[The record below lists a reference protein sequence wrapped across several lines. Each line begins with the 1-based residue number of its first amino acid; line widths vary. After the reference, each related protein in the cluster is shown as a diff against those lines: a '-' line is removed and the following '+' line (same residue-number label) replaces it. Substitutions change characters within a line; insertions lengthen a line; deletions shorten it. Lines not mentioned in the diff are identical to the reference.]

1 MQNTTANYKLEI
13 NKPSREFEC
22 KITIGNNI
30 YNNDELVNL
39 TLEHTQPQ
47 EGFSI
52 GDTISQSLDLTLLNR
67 GDIIYST
74 SQIKVEIGLK
84 IGSTI
89 EYILMG
95 IFNIDDI
102 EKTDYT
108 TKFTAYDN
116 MIKFETPYF
125 SSLGDKPTLKQ
136 VVNELSK
143 ITGIEF
149 IGSLPNY
156 TVSKLGGFTCREVLS
171 YVASICG
178 GNAVITRDGKFT
190 IKSLSEIKKS
200 IDGNNYFDYKR
211 EEVKYKIGKISC
223 QIDENN
229 ILYKGSTGTDS
240 MELGFENPWVTETIL
255 NDVYNKLNGLSY
267 LGYSMK
273 WQGDLSLDPYDI
285 VTVTDIKN
293 VIRKIPILSQK
304 ISYTGGL
311 TSEIGAKG
319 ETKNKNSFSNS
330 GSIVNKVNR
339 AIIEQAII
347 KEALI
352 EKANIKDVEAVS
364 IRTQILE
371 AKTAKIEEAII
382 DVAHISDLNAI
393 NANIQNL
400 IATDAK
406 FNNALINK
414 ADITELNAVVG
425 NINII
430 NSELANI
437 KTLVNGNLSSE
448 NIQAGGIT
456 SDKLT
461 IANGF
466 ITNAM
471 IANLDVSKINA
482 GNISTNKF
490 RIVSDNGGIEIVGA
504 TQQFKDKNNKI
515 RIQMGQDAKGNFNF
529 ILRGEDGTTTL
540 IDHTGI
546 KEKAIADNLIKGNMV
561 ATDAI
566 GEKQINYSSLITGL
580 NKDTNTQLIKASKV
594 AIDFVG
600 QSLEVAFNSLKNQ
613 ADNAKLLIENHSTTI
628 GVMQGQ
634 INTAINNTQIVK
646 DGKTILLKDDY
657 NRTVSK
663 VDSINSTIGT
673 HTTKINE
680 LTGNITSVDTK
691 VNSIQ
696 RDLEGTKSTVS
707 SHTNLIDGLNSKV
720 STQGSS
726 IEQLKNQITLKV
738 NSTELTTMK
747 NELIGKIDSIEIGGR
762 NTLLNATGNL
772 GNTNH
777 WSNVVLD
784 INKKVEGCN
793 SFKITRNNFANGN
806 ARYQGSQTID
816 LSRLSLKANDYITLS
831 GWVYVDSSI
840 NLTGSSNEFAFR
852 NYYNSS
858 SSFEDLCVFKY
869 TNVQKNTWTK
879 FSVTSKVTKDSYKAG
894 ALLLSISANGLI
906 YVSKLKLEKGS
917 KATDFTLAPEDVDSA
932 IGTKANKTDV
942 YVKSEVY
949 TKAQTDSAINIAKD
963 SINLGVSQTY
973 ETKTNVTSK
982 INTAKTE
989 AVNTSKSY
997 ADNKKAEAIV
1007 QAGKDADSKVNSAKT
1022 ELNNKIDLKASKT
1035 DVYTKSETYTKTET
1049 DSKIKVAK
1057 DEINLSVSNNYETK
1071 TNVENKLS
1079 NITTTLTNKI
1089 DGIQVGGTNIA
1100 TETNK
1105 GVTGWGWGLQ
1115 TGGKTITEVTEN
1127 GIRCCK
1133 MVRDSVASTGWSFI
1147 NYSRIGR
1154 NKYLPNRKYTVS
1166 FEVKASV
1173 VTSFYVGLKEG
1184 NSSNPLTGD
1193 TKTGNTVANTWT
1205 KLSATITTLSTLP
1218 SSTSQVLYLNGM
1230 NSGTGVTYIFR
1241 NLVITEGTKATSWSP
1256 APEDVQ
1262 ASIDLKAEKT
1272 DVYSKSEVYTKSQ
1285 TDSAINVAKDSINL
1299 GVSQTYE
1306 TKSNVTSKVNSAK
1319 TEAINSAVATSKSYA
1334 DTKKAE
1340 AISTASADT
1349 TNKVN
1354 SAKTELNT
1362 KIDGIQIGGRNL
1374 FLKSNIDQYG
1384 LGNWI
1389 GNSGGIGKVEGTFI
1403 DGTKTIKITGYSG
1416 IQYNS
1421 FIKLKRN
1428 TTYVYSMMMKSS
1440 GSMIVNSSNPLH
1452 MWLNTSETGGQH
1464 LEKVISA
1471 SGKLEAN
1478 KWTKVWVVF
1487 ETPNTQDVYYMKPFV
1502 YGIDTNTVYISKVQI
1517 EEGTKPTD
1525 WTPAP
1530 EDIDSVIGTKANK
1543 TDVYAKSEVYTKD
1556 QTDSAIKVAKDEIN
1570 LGVKNTYETKTN
1582 VENKISTAVNNVQI
1596 GGRNLAIGTSDSWK
1610 SASGFSGETNYCVF
1624 RHVINTKTLNVGDRL
1639 TVSFMFKCENL
1650 TNNNTARVIRIQ
1662 GSGDVTGWNSGAFN
1676 SYNIPLDYSK
1686 PTQEIKINYTIT
1698 ITADHLK
1705 NSKWN
1710 INFRT
1715 DYITGGTIYLKEL
1728 LAEKGTKASSW
1739 TPAPEDVDSAIDKK
1753 ANIVDV
1759 YKKSETYTKSET
1771 DSAIKVAK
1779 DNINLSVSQTYETKT
1794 NVTSKV
1800 NTAKTE
1806 AVNTSKSYA
1815 DTKKTEA
1822 INSAN
1827 ATTTEK
1833 LKSYSTTAQMNSAIQ
1848 VAKDSI
1854 TNTVSSTYAKK
1865 ADVESTYATKSSLT
1879 QTANNITASFKATG
1893 GYNLIANSTGYNG
1906 TNLWSSTGATM
1917 GTAINNKIG
1926 GATNKYMY
1934 LDNGTKTTESFAF
1947 SKRFKLKANT
1957 KYTLSGWFHNFTKCP
1972 SFDVFLLSSTSV
1984 AQSDTGTSYTNAQT
1998 LIDAQNTSGS
2008 WKKFSVTFTTPASV
2022 ISGYIRID
2030 NNGYNSSGTNSNRVH
2045 WSALMLNEGEEQPWS
2060 PHPDEIYNGSTVID
2074 ASGVTINNGAL
2085 TVKNKSGTTV
2095 LSGDSN
2101 GNLDITGTVKSQRGN
2116 MYVSLDYGGLTFQ
2129 SAHNNEQLL
2138 RMETTSFT
2146 SNKDINGV
2154 DLNLAKQGEYISFNH
2169 INKENLNNGWS
2180 SSDGRYNFMDFWSKD
2195 TTLGS
2200 KTYKKGI
2207 NVNSPMYVNKGLKLY
2222 SGTNFY
2228 ADIDGAISWNNGTG
2242 TVSNLLGMY
2251 GDNGAVLGYK
2261 SGESFNARFLVTE
2274 DSHPGTGDNLISWGN
2289 YNFNGYTFHNA
2300 NIVAKSLSVQGSK
2313 NCLQETKSYG
2323 ARLINAYETAEYYFG
2338 DIGFGQINEEGV
2350 CYVDIDDVFLECV
2363 NTDAQYHVF
2372 TQIYNG
2378 KITSIER
2385 YKTYFIV
2392 KGEQNTEF
2400 SWELKAKRKGYEI
2413 NRLDLPDIETQG
2425 DEIDIFSFENEI
2437 ETDEEDLMKE
2447 LTFELENLLLKEHEK
2462 DE

>member
-30 YNNDELVNL
+30 YTNEELVNL

-156 TVSKLGGFTCREVLS
+156 TVSKLEGFTCREVLS

-255 NDVYNKLNGLSY
+255 NDLYNKLNELSY

-319 ETKNKNSFSNS
+319 ETKNKNSFSSS
-330 GSIVNKVNR
+330 GSTVNKVNR

-400 IATDAK
+400 IANDVK
-406 FNNALINK
+406 INNALINK

-504 TQQFKDKNNKI
+504 TQQFKDKNNKV

-566 GEKQINYSSLITGL
+566 GEKQINYSSLIIGL

-691 VNSIQ
+691 VNSVQ
-696 RDLEGTKSTVS
+696 RELEGTKSTVS
-707 SHTNLIDGLNSKV
+707 NHTNLIDGLNSKV

-762 NTLLNATGNL
+762 NTLLNAIGNL
-772 GNTNH
+772 GNTNY

-784 INKKVEGCN
+784 TNKKVEGCN
-793 SFKITRNNFANGN
+793 SFKITRNNFVNGN

-869 TNVQKNTWTK
+869 ANVQKNTWTK

-917 KATDFTLAPEDVDSA
+917 KATDFTLAPEDIDSV

-942 YVKSEVY
+942 Y
-949 TKAQTDSAINIAKD
+949 A
-963 SINLGVSQTY
+963 
-973 ETKTNVTSK
+973 
-982 INTAKTE
+982 
-989 AVNTSKSY
+989 
-997 ADNKKAEAIV
+997 
-1007 QAGKDADSKVNSAKT
+1007 
-1022 ELNNKIDLKASKT
+1022 
-1035 DVYTKSETYTKTET
+1035 
-1049 DSKIKVAK
+1049 
-1057 DEINLSVSNNYETK
+1057 
-1071 TNVENKLS
+1071 
-1079 NITTTLTNKI
+1079 
-1089 DGIQVGGTNIA
+1089 
-1100 TETNK
+1100 
-1105 GVTGWGWGLQ
+1105 
-1115 TGGKTITEVTEN
+1115 
-1127 GIRCCK
+1127 
-1133 MVRDSVASTGWSFI
+1133 
-1147 NYSRIGR
+1147 
-1154 NKYLPNRKYTVS
+1154 
-1166 FEVKASV
+1166 
-1173 VTSFYVGLKEG
+1173 
-1184 NSSNPLTGD
+1184 
-1193 TKTGNTVANTWT
+1193 
-1205 KLSATITTLSTLP
+1205 
-1218 SSTSQVLYLNGM
+1218 
-1230 NSGTGVTYIFR
+1230 
-1241 NLVITEGTKATSWSP
+1241 
-1256 APEDVQ
+1256 
-1262 ASIDLKAEKT
+1262 
-1272 DVYSKSEVYTKSQ
+1272 KSEVYTKSQ

-1306 TKSNVTSKVNSAK
+1306 TKTNVTSKVNTAK
-1319 TEAINSAVATSKSYA
+1319 TEAVNSAVATSKSYA

-1340 AISTASADT
+1340 AISTASTDA

-1362 KIDGIQIGGRNL
+1362 AI
-1374 FLKSNIDQYG
+1374 
-1384 LGNWI
+1384 
-1389 GNSGGIGKVEGTFI
+1389 
-1403 DGTKTIKITGYSG
+1403 
-1416 IQYNS
+1416 
-1421 FIKLKRN
+1421 
-1428 TTYVYSMMMKSS
+1428 
-1440 GSMIVNSSNPLH
+1440 
-1452 MWLNTSETGGQH
+1452 
-1464 LEKVISA
+1464 
-1471 SGKLEAN
+1471 N
-1478 KWTKVWVVF
+1478 K
-1487 ETPNTQDVYYMKPFV
+1487 
-1502 YGIDTNTVYISKVQI
+1502 
-1517 EEGTKPTD
+1517 
-1525 WTPAP
+1525 
-1530 EDIDSVIGTKANK
+1530 KANS
-1543 TDVYAKSEVYTKD
+1543 TDVYTKTEVYTKA

-1610 SASGFSGETNYCVF
+1610 SASRFSGETNYCVF
-1624 RHVINTKTLNVGDRL
+1624 RHVINTKTLSVGDRL

-1739 TPAPEDVDSAIDKK
+1739 IPAPEDVDSAIDKK

-1771 DSAIKVAK
+1771 DSKINIAK
-1779 DNINLSVSQTYETKT
+1779 DQINLSVSGTYETKT
-1794 NVTSKV
+1794 NVESKI
-1800 NTAKTE
+1800 NTAK
-1806 AVNTSKSYA
+1806 AN
-1815 DTKKTEA
+1815 A
-1822 INSAN
+1822 INSAKSYTDGQITTVN
-1827 ATTTEK
+1827 KTITNKVSEIKATT
-1833 LKSYSTTAQMNSAIQ
+1833 
-1848 VAKDSI
+1848 DSI
-1854 TNTVSSTYAKK
+1854 SQKVS
-1865 ADVESTYATKSSLT
+1865 
-1879 QTANNITASFKATG
+1879 
-1893 GYNLIANSTGYNG
+1893 
-1906 TNLWSSTGATM
+1906 
-1917 GTAINNKIG
+1917 
-1926 GATNKYMY
+1926 
-1934 LDNGTKTTESFAF
+1934 TTES
-1947 SKRFKLKANT
+1947 KIT
-1957 KYTLSGWFHNFTKCP
+1957 
-1972 SFDVFLLSSTSV
+1972 
-1984 AQSDTGTSYTNAQT
+1984 
-1998 LIDAQNTSGS
+1998 
-2008 WKKFSVTFTTPASV
+2008 
-2022 ISGYIRID
+2022 
-2030 NNGYNSSGTNSNRVH
+2030 
-2045 WSALMLNEGEEQPWS
+2045 
-2060 PHPDEIYNGSTVID
+2060 
-2074 ASGVTINNGAL
+2074 TINNNISGL
-2085 TVKNKSGTTV
+2085 TNRVSTAESKLTATSLTTTISSAISGGTSSISTTQFVMDKNGLTIKNGGLTIQNKAGTTV
-2095 LSGDSN
+2095 LNSDTN
-2101 GNLDITGTVKSQRGN
+2101 GNLIFTGTAKSQSGARWVG
-2116 MYVSLDYGGLTFQ
+2116 LDSGGITFQ
-2129 SAHNNEQLL
+2129 DSQKNEQML
-2138 RMETTSFT
+2138 RIAISYFNE
-2146 SNKDINGV
+2146 NRDINGV
-2154 DLNLAKQGEYISFNH
+2154 NLSLAKYGDYIRISH
-2169 INKENLNNGWS
+2169 IDKADLTTGWS
-2180 SSDGRYNFMDFWSKD
+2180 SSNTQYNFMDFWSSD
-2195 TTLGS
+2195 QIVDGVA
-2200 KTYKKGI
+2200 YKKGI
-2207 NVNSPMYVNKGLKLY
+2207 NVYAPMYIHKRLKLY
-2222 SGTNFY
+2222 SGTNFLSE
-2228 ADIDGAISWNNGTG
+2228 IDGAISWNNGTG
-2242 TVSNLLGMY
+2242 TVNNLLGMY

-2261 SGESFNARFLVTE
+2261 SGDSFNARFLVSE
-2274 DSHPGTGDNLISWGN
+2274 VSHPGTGDNLISWGN
-2289 YNFNGYTFHNA
+2289 YNGNGYTLHNF

-2323 ARLINAYETAEYYFG
+2323 ARLINAYETAEYFFG
-2338 DIGFGQINEEGV
+2338 DLGFGKINEEGV

-2437 ETDEEDLMKE
+2437 ETNEEDLMKE
-2447 LTFELENLLLKEHEK
+2447 LTFELENLLLKEHEE

>member
-156 TVSKLGGFTCREVLS
+156 TVSKLEGFTCREVLS

-255 NDVYNKLNGLSY
+255 NDLYNKLNGLSY

-319 ETKNKNSFSNS
+319 ESKNKNNFSSS
-330 GSIVNKVNR
+330 GSTTNKVNR
-339 AIIEQAII
+339 AVIEQAII

-400 IATDAK
+400 IANDVK
-406 FNNALINK
+406 INNALINK

-504 TQQFKDKNNKI
+504 TQQFKDKNNKV

-691 VNSIQ
+691 FNSIQ

-784 INKKVEGCN
+784 TNKKVEGCN

-917 KATDFTLAPEDVDSA
+917 KATDFTLAPEDIDLA
-932 IGTKANKTDV
+932 IDKKANTVDV
-942 YVKSEVY
+942 YKKSETY
-949 TKAQTDSAINIAKD
+949 IKSETDSKINVAKD

-997 ADNKKAEAIV
+997 ADAKKTEAITSANNYADNKKAEAIV
-1007 QAGKDADSKVNSAKT
+1007 QAGKDADSKVASAKT
-1022 ELNNKIDLKASKT
+1022 ELNGKIDSKANKT
-1035 DVYTKSETYTKTET
+1035 DVYTKSETYTK
-1049 DSKIKVAK
+1049 A
-1057 DEINLSVSNNYETK
+1057 
-1071 TNVENKLS
+1071 
-1079 NITTTLTNKI
+1079 
-1089 DGIQVGGTNIA
+1089 
-1100 TETNK
+1100 
-1105 GVTGWGWGLQ
+1105 
-1115 TGGKTITEVTEN
+1115 
-1127 GIRCCK
+1127 
-1133 MVRDSVASTGWSFI
+1133 
-1147 NYSRIGR
+1147 
-1154 NKYLPNRKYTVS
+1154 
-1166 FEVKASV
+1166 
-1173 VTSFYVGLKEG
+1173 
-1184 NSSNPLTGD
+1184 
-1193 TKTGNTVANTWT
+1193 
-1205 KLSATITTLSTLP
+1205 
-1218 SSTSQVLYLNGM
+1218 
-1230 NSGTGVTYIFR
+1230 
-1241 NLVITEGTKATSWSP
+1241 
-1256 APEDVQ
+1256 
-1262 ASIDLKAEKT
+1262 
-1272 DVYSKSEVYTKSQ
+1272 
-1285 TDSAINVAKDSINL
+1285 
-1299 GVSQTYE
+1299 
-1306 TKSNVTSKVNSAK
+1306 
-1319 TEAINSAVATSKSYA
+1319 
-1334 DTKKAE
+1334 
-1340 AISTASADT
+1340 
-1349 TNKVN
+1349 
-1354 SAKTELNT
+1354 
-1362 KIDGIQIGGRNL
+1362 
-1374 FLKSNIDQYG
+1374 
-1384 LGNWI
+1384 
-1389 GNSGGIGKVEGTFI
+1389 
-1403 DGTKTIKITGYSG
+1403 
-1416 IQYNS
+1416 
-1421 FIKLKRN
+1421 
-1428 TTYVYSMMMKSS
+1428 
-1440 GSMIVNSSNPLH
+1440 
-1452 MWLNTSETGGQH
+1452 
-1464 LEKVISA
+1464 
-1471 SGKLEAN
+1471 
-1478 KWTKVWVVF
+1478 
-1487 ETPNTQDVYYMKPFV
+1487 
-1502 YGIDTNTVYISKVQI
+1502 
-1517 EEGTKPTD
+1517 
-1525 WTPAP
+1525 
-1530 EDIDSVIGTKANK
+1530 
-1543 TDVYAKSEVYTKD
+1543 
-1556 QTDSAIKVAKDEIN
+1556 QTDSAIKVAKDSIE

-1582 VENKISTAVNNVQI
+1582 VESKI
-1596 GGRNLAIGTSDSWK
+1596 
-1610 SASGFSGETNYCVF
+1610 
-1624 RHVINTKTLNVGDRL
+1624 
-1639 TVSFMFKCENL
+1639 
-1650 TNNNTARVIRIQ
+1650 
-1662 GSGDVTGWNSGAFN
+1662 
-1676 SYNIPLDYSK
+1676 
-1686 PTQEIKINYTIT
+1686 
-1698 ITADHLK
+1698 
-1705 NSKWN
+1705 
-1710 INFRT
+1710 
-1715 DYITGGTIYLKEL
+1715 
-1728 LAEKGTKASSW
+1728 
-1739 TPAPEDVDSAIDKK
+1739 
-1753 ANIVDV
+1753 
-1759 YKKSETYTKSET
+1759 
-1771 DSAIKVAK
+1771 
-1779 DNINLSVSQTYETKT
+1779 
-1794 NVTSKV
+1794 
-1800 NTAKTE
+1800 NTAK
-1806 AVNTSKSYA
+1806 AN
-1815 DTKKTEA
+1815 A
-1822 INSAN
+1822 INSAKSYTDGQITTVN
-1827 ATTTEK
+1827 KTITNKVAEIKATT
-1833 LKSYSTTAQMNSAIQ
+1833 
-1848 VAKDSI
+1848 DSI
-1854 TNTVSSTYAKK
+1854 SQKVS
-1865 ADVESTYATKSSLT
+1865 
-1879 QTANNITASFKATG
+1879 
-1893 GYNLIANSTGYNG
+1893 
-1906 TNLWSSTGATM
+1906 
-1917 GTAINNKIG
+1917 
-1926 GATNKYMY
+1926 
-1934 LDNGTKTTESFAF
+1934 TTESKITTINNNISGLTNRVSTAE
-1947 SKRFKLKANT
+1947 SKLTAT
-1957 KYTLSGWFHNFTKCP
+1957 SLTTTISSAISG
-1972 SFDVFLLSSTSV
+1972 
-1984 AQSDTGTSYTNAQT
+1984 GTSSISTTQFIMDKN
-1998 LIDAQNTSGS
+1998 G
-2008 WKKFSVTFTTPASV
+2008 FT
-2022 ISGYIRID
+2022 IK
-2030 NNGYNSSGTNSNRVH
+2030 
-2045 WSALMLNEGEEQPWS
+2045 
-2060 PHPDEIYNGSTVID
+2060 
-2074 ASGVTINNGAL
+2074 NGAL
-2085 TVKNKSGTTV
+2085 TIQNKAGTTV
-2095 LSGDSN
+2095 LNSDTN
-2101 GNLDITGTVKSQRGN
+2101 GNLIFTGIAKSQSGARWVG
-2116 MYVSLDYGGLTFQ
+2116 LDSGGITFQ
-2129 SAHNNEQLL
+2129 DSQKNEQML
-2138 RMETTSFT
+2138 RIAISYFNE
-2146 SNKDINGV
+2146 NRDINGV
-2154 DLNLAKQGEYISFNH
+2154 NLSLAKYGDYIRISH
-2169 INKENLNNGWS
+2169 IDKADLTTGWS
-2180 SSDGRYNFMDFWSKD
+2180 SSNTQYNFMDFWSSD
-2195 TTLGS
+2195 QIVDGVA
-2200 KTYKKGI
+2200 YKKGI
-2207 NVNSPMYVNKGLKLY
+2207 NVYAPMYINKRLKLY
-2222 SGTNFY
+2222 SGTNFLSE
-2228 ADIDGAISWNNGTG
+2228 IDGAISWNNGTG
-2242 TVSNLLGMY
+2242 TINNLLGMY

-2261 SGESFNARFLVTE
+2261 SGESFNARFLVSE
-2274 DSHPGTGDNLISWGN
+2274 ASHPGTGDNLISWGN
-2289 YNFNGYTFHNA
+2289 YNFNGWTFHNA
-2300 NIVAKSLSVQGSK
+2300 NIVAKSLSVNGSK
-2313 NCLQETKSYG
+2313 NCLQETKNYG
-2323 ARLINAYETAEYYFG
+2323 SRLINAYETAEYYFG
-2338 DIGFGQINEEGV
+2338 DLGFGRINEDGE
-2350 CYVDIDDVFLECV
+2350 CYLEIDDIFLECV
-2363 NTDAQYHVF
+2363 NTNLAYHVF

-2413 NRLDLPDIETQG
+2413 NRLDLPDIETKG
-2425 DEIDIFSFENEI
+2425 DEVDIFSFENEI

-2447 LTFELENLLLKEHEK
+2447 LTFELENLLLKEHEE

>member
-1 MQNTTANYKLEI
+1 MQNTTADYKLEI
-13 NKPSREFEC
+13 NKPSRSFEC

-30 YNNDELVNL
+30 YTNEDLVNL
-39 TLEHTQPQ
+39 TLEYTQPQ
-47 EGFSI
+47 EGFAI
-52 GDTISQSLDLTLLNR
+52 GNTISQSLDLTLLNR

-84 IGSTI
+84 IAAKI

-156 TVSKLGGFTCREVLS
+156 TVSKLEGFTCREVLS

-319 ETKNKNSFSNS
+319 ESKNKNNFSSS
-330 GSIVNKVNR
+330 GSTTNKVNR
-339 AIIEQAII
+339 AVIEQAII

-400 IATDAK
+400 IANDVK
-406 FNNALINK
+406 INNALINK

-504 TQQFKDKNNKI
+504 TQQFKDKNNKV

-784 INKKVEGCN
+784 TNKKVEGCN

-949 TKAQTDSAINIAKD
+949 TKSQTDSAINIAKD

-973 ETKTNVTSK
+973 ETK
-982 INTAKTE
+982 
-989 AVNTSKSY
+989 
-997 ADNKKAEAIV
+997 
-1007 QAGKDADSKVNSAKT
+1007 
-1022 ELNNKIDLKASKT
+1022 
-1035 DVYTKSETYTKTET
+1035 
-1049 DSKIKVAK
+1049 
-1057 DEINLSVSNNYETK
+1057 
-1071 TNVENKLS
+1071 
-1079 NITTTLTNKI
+1079 
-1089 DGIQVGGTNIA
+1089 
-1100 TETNK
+1100 
-1105 GVTGWGWGLQ
+1105 
-1115 TGGKTITEVTEN
+1115 
-1127 GIRCCK
+1127 
-1133 MVRDSVASTGWSFI
+1133 
-1147 NYSRIGR
+1147 
-1154 NKYLPNRKYTVS
+1154 
-1166 FEVKASV
+1166 
-1173 VTSFYVGLKEG
+1173 
-1184 NSSNPLTGD
+1184 
-1193 TKTGNTVANTWT
+1193 
-1205 KLSATITTLSTLP
+1205 
-1218 SSTSQVLYLNGM
+1218 
-1230 NSGTGVTYIFR
+1230 
-1241 NLVITEGTKATSWSP
+1241 
-1256 APEDVQ
+1256 
-1262 ASIDLKAEKT
+1262 
-1272 DVYSKSEVYTKSQ
+1272 
-1285 TDSAINVAKDSINL
+1285 
-1299 GVSQTYE
+1299 
-1306 TKSNVTSKVNSAK
+1306 SNVTAKVNTA
-1319 TEAINSAVATSKSYA
+1319 
-1334 DTKKAE
+1334 KAE

-1362 KIDGIQIGGRNL
+1362 KIDGIQVGGRNL
-1374 FLKSNIDQYG
+1374 IPDSAPKTT
-1384 LGNWI
+1384 
-1389 GNSGGIGKVEGTFI
+1389 GGGWAGTS
-1403 DGTKTIKITGYSG
+1403 GTKSLVSDTVAPFG
-1416 IQYNS
+1416 QV
-1421 FIKLKRN
+1421 LKA
-1428 TTYVYSMMMKSS
+1428 TY
-1440 GSMIVNSSNPLH
+1440 
-1452 MWLNTSETGGQH
+1452 
-1464 LEKVISA
+1464 SA
-1471 SGKLEAN
+1471 SGTGGGSYKSPKARL
-1478 KWTKVWVVF
+1478 TVGKVYSWSVWLKASKNMTMRVGMEQGGVKTCSVTTAWQKF
-1487 ETPNTQDVYYMKPFV
+1487 SHTFTATDYPNHAFIMYVSGT
-1502 YGIDTNTVYISKVQI
+1502 TVTSGDHYFAHSIMV
-1517 EEGTKPTD
+1517 EEGNKPSD
-1525 WTPAP
+1525 WSPAP
-1530 EDIDSVIGTKANK
+1530 EDINASIEAKASK
-1543 TDVYAKSEVYTKD
+1543 IDVYTKSETYTKA
-1556 QTDSAIKVAKDEIN
+1556 QTDSAIKVAKDSIE
-1570 LGVKNTYETKTN
+1570 LGVKNTYETKSN
-1582 VENKISTAVNNVQI
+1582 VESKITTAVNNVQV
-1596 GGRNLAIGTSDSWK
+1596 GGRNLLKDTSKELKSVTFGGWDYYFPNNITSWEK
-1610 SASGFSGETNYCVF
+1610 N
-1624 RHVINTKTLNVGDRL
+1624 KTL
-1639 TVSFMFKCENL
+1639 
-1650 TNNNTARVIRIQ
+1650 
-1662 GSGDVTGWNSGAFN
+1662 TGN
-1676 SYNIPLDYSK
+1676 
-1686 PTQEIKINYTIT
+1686 
-1698 ITADHLK
+1698 
-1705 NSKWN
+1705 
-1710 INFRT
+1710 
-1715 DYITGGTIYLKEL
+1715 IYLKPTEQDASCML
-1728 LAEKGTKASSW
+1728 HVRYKDSSYKQYRGNIISAGKEGYSTVTITVPNSDDISHIQFSIRHSASSTPKDVVYYKEAKVEKGNKATDW
-1739 TPAPEDVDSAIDKK
+1739 TPAPEDVDLAIDKK

-1759 YKKSETYTKSET
+1759 YKKYETYTKSET
-1771 DSAIKVAK
+1771 DSKINVAK
-1779 DNINLSVSQTYETKT
+1779 DQINLSVSGTYETKT
-1794 NVTSKV
+1794 NVESKI
-1800 NTAKTE
+1800 NTAK
-1806 AVNTSKSYA
+1806 AN
-1815 DTKKTEA
+1815 A
-1822 INSAN
+1822 INSAKSYTDGQITTVN
-1827 ATTTEK
+1827 KTITNKVSEIKATT
-1833 LKSYSTTAQMNSAIQ
+1833 
-1848 VAKDSI
+1848 DSI
-1854 TNTVSSTYAKK
+1854 SQKVS
-1865 ADVESTYATKSSLT
+1865 
-1879 QTANNITASFKATG
+1879 
-1893 GYNLIANSTGYNG
+1893 
-1906 TNLWSSTGATM
+1906 
-1917 GTAINNKIG
+1917 
-1926 GATNKYMY
+1926 
-1934 LDNGTKTTESFAF
+1934 TTES
-1947 SKRFKLKANT
+1947 KIT
-1957 KYTLSGWFHNFTKCP
+1957 
-1972 SFDVFLLSSTSV
+1972 
-1984 AQSDTGTSYTNAQT
+1984 
-1998 LIDAQNTSGS
+1998 
-2008 WKKFSVTFTTPASV
+2008 
-2022 ISGYIRID
+2022 
-2030 NNGYNSSGTNSNRVH
+2030 
-2045 WSALMLNEGEEQPWS
+2045 
-2060 PHPDEIYNGSTVID
+2060 
-2074 ASGVTINNGAL
+2074 TINNNISGL
-2085 TVKNKSGTTV
+2085 TNRVSTAESKLTATSLTTTISSAISGGTSSISTTQFVMDKNGLTIKNGGLTIQNKAGTTV
-2095 LSGDSN
+2095 LNSDTN
-2101 GNLDITGTVKSQRGN
+2101 GNLIFTGTAKSQSGARWVG
-2116 MYVSLDYGGLTFQ
+2116 LDSGGITFQ
-2129 SAHNNEQLL
+2129 DSQKNEQML
-2138 RMETTSFT
+2138 RIAISYFNE
-2146 SNKDINGV
+2146 NRDINGV
-2154 DLNLAKQGEYISFNH
+2154 NLSLAKYGDYIRISH
-2169 INKENLNNGWS
+2169 IDKADLTTGWS
-2180 SSDGRYNFMDFWSKD
+2180 SSNTQYNFMDFWSSD
-2195 TTLGS
+2195 QIVDGIA
-2200 KTYKKGI
+2200 YKKGI
-2207 NVNSPMYVNKGLKLY
+2207 NVYAPMYINKRIKLY
-2222 SGTNFY
+2222 SGTNFLSE
-2228 ADIDGAISWNNGTG
+2228 IDGAISWNNGTG
-2242 TVSNLLGMY
+2242 TVNNLLGVY

-2261 SGESFNARFLVTE
+2261 SGDSFNARFLVSE
-2274 DSHPGTGDNLISWGN
+2274 VSHPGTGDNLISWGN
-2289 YNFNGYTFHNA
+2289 YNGNGYTLHNF

-2323 ARLINAYETAEYYFG
+2323 ARLINAYETAEYFFG
-2338 DIGFGQINEEGV
+2338 DLGFGKINEEGV

-2413 NRLDLPDIETQG
+2413 NRLDMPDIETQG

-2447 LTFELENLLLKEHEK
+2447 LTFELENLLLKEHEE